1 MLINN
6 PAAIAITIDIR
17 IHQTRWIQNPNAPR
31 KPLLPEE
38 LREKASENE
47 SYLLGIESQFDF
59 SGLLALAGFW
69 AVWNWLLIGIITPD
83 SVGGLINAFLGLGKR
98 LKA

>member
-1 MLINN
+1 MTGFTVFYTTVNN
-6 PAAIAITIDIR
+6 R
-17 IHQTRWIQNPNAPR
+17 IHHTRWLQNPNLPR

-47 SYLLGIESQFDF
+47 SFLRDIGSQFQF

-69 AVWNWLLIGIITPD
+69 AVWNWLLVGIITPD
-83 SVGGLINAFLGLGKR
+83 SVNGLINAILGNGKR
-98 LKA
+98 LMMLL